1 MNLISSLHRLAL
13 LTLATASLSVNPTY
27 AASVPDRSALPAD
40 ISVIESKL
48 IEWRRHLHA
57 NPELSNREFKTAKYI
72 AEHLRGLGLE
82 VQTEV
87 AHTGVVAVLK
97 GGQPG
102 PLVGLRADMDALP
115 VAEQTDLPFASKVT
129 DTYRGEEVGV
139 MHACGHDTHVA
150 ILMAVAEVL
159 VQRQVALKGSVM
171 FIFQPAEEGAPE
183 GEEGGAELMLKQG
196 LFETQKPDAV
206 FGLHTTSS
214 IPAGMI
220 GVRPGPLMAASD
232 SFEVTVHGRQTHGSR
247 PWGGVDPITVSAQ
260 IVNALHT
267 IVARQTDITKAPA
280 VVSVGAIKG
289 GIRSNIIPDS
299 VNMVGTIRNFDM
311 QIRTDIHKSL
321 EQIVRKTA
329 EAQGATVDFK
339 INLGYPVTVN
349 DPSLTTQMMPTLER
363 VFGKGRVVDPGLI
376 TGAEDFSYYALETP
390 GVFFFLGGT
399 PAGTDPKSA
408 PSNHSPQFYVDE
420 SALIKGVQA
429 LVELTMDYQSQAN

>member
-40 ISVIESKL
+40 ISAIESKL

-247 PWGGVDPITVSAQ
+247 PWT
-260 IVNALHT
+260 
-267 IVARQTDITKAPA
+267 R
-280 VVSVGAIKG
+280 
-289 GIRSNIIPDS
+289 
-299 VNMVGTIRNFDM
+299 
-311 QIRTDIHKSL
+311 
-321 EQIVRKTA
+321 
-329 EAQGATVDFK
+329 
-339 INLGYPVTVN
+339 
-349 DPSLTTQMMPTLER
+349 
-363 VFGKGRVVDPGLI
+363 
-376 TGAEDFSYYALETP
+376 
-390 GVFFFLGGT
+390 
-399 PAGTDPKSA
+399 
-408 PSNHSPQFYVDE
+408 
-420 SALIKGVQA
+420 
-429 LVELTMDYQSQAN
+429 

>member
-40 ISVIESKL
+40 ISAIESKL

-399 PAGTDPKSA
+399 PVGTDPKSA